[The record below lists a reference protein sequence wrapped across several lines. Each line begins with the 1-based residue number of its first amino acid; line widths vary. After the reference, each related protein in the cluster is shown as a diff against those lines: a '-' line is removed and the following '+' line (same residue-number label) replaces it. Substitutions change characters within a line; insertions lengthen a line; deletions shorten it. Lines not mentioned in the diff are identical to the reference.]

1 MSRIPKA
8 SATDSEDVVW
18 ALQTSDAL
26 WKRGDYQDAIAWL
39 RRAAQ
44 AAGESEDD
52 ERALELANDA
62 AELIEWLEAEQ
73 RDRTAGGGGPESA
86 SREEDEST
94 IVEISVS
101 KMKTRTDEMDEP
113 TSSGRGALPNVGVLE
128 SEGSR
133 EETTT
138 AVAPKDVY
146 RAHVTESEAPEEIQ
160 SLAPEDLAE
169 DGDDTMAGARPQFP
183 KPPPVPQAPAGP
195 PPVPKQA
202 PRPGGLASVQGPAP
216 GGKGKGDSLRPRIPV
231 PFEPPDTDLQ
241 VQNPDDTGLQ
251 QVPTDDVVKGA
262 LPMDPVPVARAP
274 FPTAPYHSSMPPPE
288 LSSEAVPS
296 SVVGLAPP
304 ALNLG
309 GDKPAR
315 FHEVH
320 VCGLEPGTT
329 YHYQVGGETW
339 SAVRS
344 FTTAPRGGKVT
355 VGLSGDARDHV
366 EIWQLVQRRMRELAP
381 TLQIFTGDLVL
392 VGINGAAWTSWLDAI
407 WKDPTGPGGFGTLG
421 GQPILFVAGNHEN
434 RAARYFA
441 SAAMPG
447 SGPAAETFG
456 SFDLGAAH
464 FVFLDDQPI
473 ATDASSPLAKDTLAF
488 LERDLARADGERA
501 QRPFV
506 VVVMH
511 RGIYSSGPHGT
522 DSDLVQARALVSPI
536 FARHKVDLVVTGHDH
551 LYERTKGVRPGP
563 DAAGPPIPDPQGT
576 TYVVCAGAGADPYSA
591 SLIAPPEREK
601 LALFGEGTPQ
611 VGVYCMLSIEPKRL
625 ALEARGL
632 VASQGSAKGDPVVD
646 AWEVVR

>member
-1 MSRIPKA
+1 MRLARVLRTSLAPLALVGGA
-8 SATDSEDVVW
+8 SA
-18 ALQTSDAL
+18 
-26 WKRGDYQDAIAWL
+26 
-39 RRAAQ
+39 
-44 AAGESEDD
+44 AAGF
-52 ERALELANDA
+52 A
-62 AELIEWLEAEQ
+62 AC
-73 RDRTAGGGGPESA
+73 GGGGGDGEADAGGADQPVQIAYNPEGCAYVVAPPPSLGFVEPALDPGGPAAPGEPLRVRIGLGGSVDKGAPGYADPSTSA
-86 SREEDEST
+86 AFVWET
-94 IVEISVS
+94 I
-101 KMKTRTDEMDEP
+101 EP
-113 TSSGRGALPNVGVLE
+113 TSAARVRFGRSPDALGEV
-128 SEGSR
+128 R
-133 EETTT
+133 
-138 AVAPKDVY
+138 
-146 RAHVTESEAPEEIQ
+146 R
-160 SLAPEDLAE
+160 
-169 DGDDTMAGARPQFP
+169 
-183 KPPPVPQAPAGP
+183 
-195 PPVPKQA
+195 
-202 PRPGGLASVQGPAP
+202 GLS
-216 GGKGKGDSLRPRIPV
+216 
-231 PFEPPDTDLQ
+231 FT
-241 VQNPDDTGLQ
+241 
-251 QVPTDDVVKGA
+251 
-262 LPMDPVPVARAP
+262 LP
-274 FPTAPYHSSMPPPE
+274 
-288 LSSEAVPS
+288 
-296 SVVGLAPP
+296 PP

-355 VGLSGDARDHV
+355 VGLTGDARDHV

-407 WKDPTGPGGFGTLG
+407 WKDPAAPGGFGTLG

-488 LERDLARADGERA
+488 LDRDLARANAERA
-501 QRPFV
+501 ERPFV

-563 DAAGPPIPDPQGT
+563 DPAGPAIPDPQGT

-591 SLIAPPEREK
+591 SLLAPPEREK
-601 LALFGEGTPQ
+601 LALFGDGTPQ

-632 VASQGSAKGDPVVD
+632 AASQGSAKGDPVVD
-646 AWEVVR
+646 SWEIVR